1 MGSLHDMD
9 ACKNLPCLAKNSVLL
24 GISPIIKQALD
35 AAYII
40 CEFADTEYD
49 RYLEY
54 HLK

>member
-1 MGSLHDMD
+1 MIKTDEIREWD
-9 ACKNLPCLAKNSVLL
+9 KNSLLL